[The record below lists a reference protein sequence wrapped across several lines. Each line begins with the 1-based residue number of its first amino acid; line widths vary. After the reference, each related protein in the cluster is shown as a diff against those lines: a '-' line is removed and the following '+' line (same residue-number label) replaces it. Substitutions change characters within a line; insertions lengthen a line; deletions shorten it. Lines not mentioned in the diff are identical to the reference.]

1 MSAWPPNEARTGSS
15 WHTEAMGWLDKI
27 MFWRKPNHE
36 SIIEHVEGYEVDGCF
51 TLPGARLPDIEPV
64 GGTNEE
70 RDDNC

>member
-1 MSAWPPNEARTGSS
+1 
-15 WHTEAMGWLDKI
+15 MGWLDKI